1 MHSKN
6 NFAASILFILI
17 TRININEKK
26 ISLPYFKELIIM
38 IRLLSQKSEI
48 QMKITKQLIESM
60 VREELAS
67 ISEDNG
73 LGIAPSGR
81 EVEKDKFSPDMV
93 ANLVDLV
100 ANIKNLVKQRASIDD
115 VEDAIEQSE
124 KFLKALR
131 LKEGRGPYQGPK
143 SGATVSPSYGQ
154 PKKCPEGKI
163 SDVDP
168 GGRHRCVDKNRRRPG
183 FFEE

>member
-1 MHSKN
+1 
-6 NFAASILFILI
+6 
-17 TRININEKK
+17 
-26 ISLPYFKELIIM
+26 M

-67 ISEDNG
+67 ISEDDG
-73 LGIAPSGR
+73 TGIAPSGR
-81 EVEKDKFSPDMV
+81 EVKKDKFSPDMV

-100 ANIKNLVKQRASIDD
+100 ANIKNLVRQRASIDD
-115 VEDAIEQSE
+115 VADAIKQSE
-124 KFLKALR
+124 SFLD
-131 LKEGRGPYQGPK
+131 EGRGPYQGPK